1 MAQARP
7 QQSCCR
13 FLSASKNAGLLPHSA
28 HIGTSLAGAVSGSG
42 RAASLP
48 SVGAAVGCGSGAA
61 WCVGGAPVPSSSVLA
76 AGSAAG
82 SLPDA
87 SAAPSVG
94 APPGASASDCARA
107 GSRSSCAQR
116 SVAGPRPITLERCGP
131 EVSSLGPA
139 SAMATLCVAGSVSGS
154 PCGAPC
160 APAVSSV
167 AHVLATGTGMPG
179 RRSSAHGIVLA
190 AGADMPDW
198 RLHVLDMVGVLH
210 RDSKET
216 FITTTVTSRFYTV
229 RFTL

>member
-1 MAQARP
+1 ME
-7 QQSCCR
+7 
-13 FLSASKNAGLLPHSA
+13 LED
-28 HIGTSLAGAVSGSG
+28 GS
-42 RAASLP
+42 
-48 SVGAAVGCGSGAA
+48 
-61 WCVGGAPVPSSSVLA
+61 
-76 AGSAAG
+76 
-82 SLPDA
+82 
-87 SAAPSVG
+87 
-94 APPGASASDCARA
+94 
-107 GSRSSCAQR
+107 
-116 SVAGPRPITLERCGP
+116 LERCGP

-190 AGADMPDW
+190 AGADMPGW

-229 RFTL
+229 RLHSELNCSSGSVAHSAHVRTSATRPATTSSATTHPLIATTRPGRALPVERVAVVVVVERQVVHVAILASSAGLHRGYRRELVPNRVNPTRAEGRAIPQRPAG